1 VAERTGGS
9 VRVELGRGYDSELP
23 ATELRLARALEA
35 GRAEIGYLPARA
47 WSAAGI
53 PAFRALLAPFAV
65 TTDETAQALATG
77 EIAPIESRGSESGS
91 WRGEVPRED

>member
-1 VAERTGGS
+1 MVTETLACHTEAVAARR
-9 VRVELGRGYDSELP
+9 VRPSATSPLPGMECDSERV
-23 ATELRLARALEA
+23 ATAFPGCRSEA
-35 GRAEIGYLPARA
+35 GADRAQ
-47 WSAAGI
+47 
-53 PAFRALLAPFAV
+53 FRALLAPFAV

>member
-1 VAERTGGS
+1 MEC
-9 VRVELGRGYDSELP
+9 DSERV
-23 ATELRLARALEA
+23 ATAFPGCRSEA
-35 GRAEIGYLPARA
+35 GADRAQADACCSCTARVPKH
-47 WSAAGI
+47 SAAGI